1 MSLYEND
8 RRSTRRHRTQ
18 LAIRVLVLVTK
29 RTDDDDDVESVLTCN
44 GYTHNISETG
54 LALIISAK
62 SINETFLDK
71 GNCTMQVVLTLP
83 VGSVEIKGVPVRYEH
98 VVGGETDAG
107 QDVPTEDGFL
117 VGMIITEMSDDTR
130 ARYVKYIREL
140 LPP

>member
-8 RRSTRRHRTQ
+8 RRSTPRHRTQ
-18 LAIRVLVLVTK
+18 LAIRVQVLVTK
-29 RTDDDDDVESVLTCN
+29 RMDDDVESVLTCN
-44 GYTHNISETG
+44 GYTHDISETG

-83 VGSVEIKGVPVRYEH
+83 VGSLEITGVPVRYEH

-117 VGMIITEMSDDTR
+117 VGMVITEISGDTR
-130 ARYVKYIREL
+130 ARYVEYIREL
-140 LPP
+140 SRP

>member
-8 RRSTRRHRTQ
+8 RRSNPRHRTQ

-29 RTDDDDDVESVLTCN
+29 RMDDDVESVLTCN

-54 LALIISAK
+54 LALVISAR
-62 SINETFLDK
+62 SINETFLDE

-83 VGSVEIKGVPVRYEH
+83 VGSVEITGVPVRYEH

-107 QDVPTEDGFL
+107 QDVPTDDGFL
-117 VGMIITEMSDDTR
+117 VGMIITGMSDDTR
-130 ARYVKYIREL
+130 ARYVEYIREL
-140 LPP
+140 SRP